1 MEGFLEK
8 QSSENPQLWKG
19 RWFVM
24 KDDKLFYYKREADVR
39 DKLPTD
45 ATVCGVIPLADI
57 DSVTTAVRRM
67 TNYSRVFGGIGLTL
81 MACATCRRTLV
92 SRRSRSVRRAAGS
105 SSAPSRR
112 TA

>member
-39 DKLPTD
+39 EKKPSDP
-45 ATVCGVIPLADI
+45 TVCGVIQLADI
-57 DSVTTAVRRM
+57 DSVTTAVRCLFLWM
-67 TNYSRVFGGIGLTL
+67 EYSLFYLFVHK
-81 MACATCRRTLV
+81 
-92 SRRSRSVRRAAGS
+92 AG
-105 SSAPSRR
+105 
-112 TA
+112 